1 MSSVKKIVLV
11 TAEHHPYHKLWVKLA
26 ERISKELNVPLEVKK
41 EDYVY
46 VNEYGDKDEFGMAW
60 LPQILA
66 ELNDG
71 TVRVLL
77 SQLPLN
83 QALQPDEEKALEIMK
98 SKALG
103 SQ

>member
-1 MSSVKKIVLV
+1 MASIKKVVLV

-26 ERISKELNVPLEVKK
+26 ERISKDLNAPLDVKI

-46 VNEYGDKDEFGMAW
+46 INEYGDKDEYGMAW

-66 ELNDG
+66 EYDDG

-83 QALQPDEEKALEIMK
+83 QALQPDEEKAIEIMK

-103 SQ
+103 S